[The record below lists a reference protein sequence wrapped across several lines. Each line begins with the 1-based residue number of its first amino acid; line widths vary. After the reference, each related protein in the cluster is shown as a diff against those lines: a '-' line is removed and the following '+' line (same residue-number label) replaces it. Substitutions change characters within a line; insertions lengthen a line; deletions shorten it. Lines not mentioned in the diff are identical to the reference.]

1 LLRGAELLRLLRRS
15 QLLRD
20 RRERG
25 ALPARAPGDQRGSD
39 HDPSSCRS
47 RTCRL
52 RGRAQRGLMLTRI
65 DREHVQK
72 LTATAAQLIEVL
84 PPEEY
89 EDEHLP
95 GAINIPLKSLDAVTA
110 RQLDRQR
117 PVIVYCYDYQ

>member
-1 LLRGAELLRLLRRS
+1 
-15 QLLRD
+15 
-20 RRERG
+20 
-25 ALPARAPGDQRGSD
+25 
-39 HDPSSCRS
+39 
-47 RTCRL
+47 
-52 RGRAQRGLMLTRI
+52 MLTRI

-95 GAINIPLKSLDAVTA
+95 GAINIPLKTLDAVTA
-110 RQLDRQR
+110 RQLDPQR